1 MRNPKRLDSF
11 YKEFCEIHKK
21 YFPDWRFGQLCSN
34 FFGWLMSEEKRD
46 LFFPE
51 ENEMLKHLR
60 EYTKSL
66 HPDYK
71 QEENWCYEILVGEQ
85 ETVKAL
91 KEVTVASECGFD
103 TENDAVIHAEL
114 AMKDAKE
121 EFPGKTVFIR
131 TYRKEG

>member
-1 MRNPKRLDSF
+1 MRNPKRLDNF

-34 FFGWLMSEEKRD
+34 FFSWLMSEKKRD
-46 LFFPE
+46 LFHPE

-71 QEENWCYEILVGEQ
+71 QDENWCYEILVGEN
-85 ETVKAL
+85 ETV
-91 KEVTVASECGFD
+91 VASECGFD

-121 EFPGKTVFIR
+121 EFPGNTVLIR
-131 TYRKEG
+131 TYRKEV